1 VSRSYHEDD
10 WIDSFVLH
18 YHQHLF
24 TRLESHVLRV
34 FHLRRKLQAS
44 GMPERE
50 MEWTDRGI
58 TT

>member
-1 VSRSYHEDD
+1 MSRSYHEDD

-50 MEWTDRGI
+50 MESP
-58 TT
+58 